1 MNYYIW
7 YLVWFQG
14 KCAISYHIFSDC
26 YLQHFSQNSCVVL
39 YPTKPYWRY
48 VVTWYWLLTIRQ
60 ATGHNLNPSW
70 PSSVNQWPT
79 ADHVRYYQF
88 YSLHI
93 NNVNVWYILNAVFM
107 DSVISYKYNTLV
119 LTRCGLVT
127 IYIYIYI
134 YMASCAMSMLLN
146 DRKWR
151 YFVHARFNAQ
161 IFFSHVGA
169 PDQNPD
175 DGKYAIYH
183 SHSIVFFI
191 KYHDDVVK
199 WKHFPRYWS
208 FMRGIHRSPVNSP
221 HKGQW
226 RGALMFSLIYAWI
239 NGWVNNREAGD
250 LSRNRA
256 HHDVIIMT
264 YARKGMYRSDDQMW
278 SAGLINFVFTEI
290 LWGFNSER
298 VFILWC
304 RHAWWLLH
312 WLYIVWFQGKCTI
325 SKHIFSDC
333 YLEHFSQNSW
343 PWLRCPSMLDCKKN
357 AVLPL
362 P

>member
-1 MNYYIW
+1 MGAIASQITSLTIVYSTVYSDAVQRKHQSSAPLAFVREIHHGPVNFPHKWPVTRKMFPFDDVIMNYYIW

-134 YMASCAMSMLLN
+134 YIWLP
-146 DRKWR
+146 
-151 YFVHARFNAQ
+151 
-161 IFFSHVGA
+161 A
-169 PDQNPD
+169 PCQ
-175 DGKYAIYH
+175 
-183 SHSIVFFI
+183 
-191 KYHDDVVK
+191 
-199 WKHFPRYWS
+199 
-208 FMRGIHRSPVNSP
+208 
-221 HKGQW
+221 
-226 RGALMFSLIYAWI
+226 
-239 NGWVNNREAGD
+239 
-250 LSRNRA
+250 
-256 HHDVIIMT
+256 
-264 YARKGMYRSDDQMW
+264 
-278 SAGLINFVFTEI
+278 
-290 LWGFNSER
+290 
-298 VFILWC
+298 C
-304 RHAWWLLH
+304 
-312 WLYIVWFQGKCTI
+312 C
-325 SKHIFSDC
+325 
-333 YLEHFSQNSW
+333 
-343 PWLRCPSMLDCKKN
+343 
-357 AVLPL
+357 
-362 P
+362 